1 MNIVHIATI
10 AHEANRIYCQSIGDH
25 SQPHWDSAE
34 NWQRE
39 SAVNGVAFHLA
50 NPDAGPEGS
59 HENWLNVKELDG
71 WVYGEVKDP
80 VAKTHPCM
88 VAYKD
93 LPQEQ
98 QHKDSI
104 FTGIVKL
111 LTPLLTEFP
120 KEGNKYMT
128 PENETEGSAATE
140 TKTEGEQ
147 ETTDEQAKTAEA
159 TEEGA
164 EA

>member
-120 KEGNKYMT
+120 KEGKYTNMINRT
-128 PENETEGSAATE
+128 DPDPQPE
-140 TKTEGEQ
+140 
-147 ETTDEQAKTAEA
+147 EQAAEGTSEA
-159 TEEGA
+159 TPTEDTNDSA
-164 EA
+164 

>member
-120 KEGNKYMT
+120 KEGKYTNMINRT
-128 PENETEGSAATE
+128 DPDPQPE
-140 TKTEGEQ
+140 
-147 ETTDEQAKTAEA
+147 EQAAEGASEA
-159 TEEGA
+159 TTTEDTNDSA
-164 EA
+164 